1 MSTPLLLVAAS
12 GLAREVL
19 ALVRTHGTYDVIG
32 FLDDDE
38 ALHGTTI
45 DGVPVLGPLA
55 SITDH
60 LATRPS
66 GTDDEPEVLVCAG
79 RGSARAAIVA
89 RLGELGVPRQRY
101 ARVVHPGVDVPPGCE
116 IGPGSIVLAGTVLT
130 AAVTIGAHVVV
141 MPHVTLT
148 HDCVVEDFAT
158 LCAGVA
164 LGGSVVVGRGAY
176 VGMHASVRE
185 HVRVGAGALLGM
197 GAVLLHDQP
206 DDQTWVGVP
215 AGPLGAPTRSAR
227 HRSDAASG
235 LDARADQTEDRTS
248 DDEVGTR

>member
-1 MSTPLLLVAAS
+1 MTTPLLLVAAS

-19 ALVRTHGTYDVIG
+19 ALVRTHGTHEVVG

-45 DGVPVLGPLA
+45 DGVPVLGPLV

-60 LATRPS
+60 LATRPP

-89 RLGELGVPRQRY
+89 RLDELGVSSQRY
-101 ARVVHPGVDVPPGCE
+101 ARIVHPGVEVPDGCD
-116 IGPGSIVLAGTVLT
+116 IGYGSIVLAGTVLT
-130 AAVTIGAHVVV
+130 TAVVLGAHVVV
-141 MPHVTLT
+141 MPHTTLT
-148 HDCVVEDFAT
+148 HDCVVQDFAT

-164 LGGSVVVGRGAY
+164 LGGAVVVGRGAY
-176 VGMHASVRE
+176 LGMRASVRE
-185 HVRVGAGALLGM
+185 HVRVGADAVLGM

-206 DDQTWVGVP
+206 DGQTWAGVP
-215 AGPLGAPTRSAR
+215 AGPLGVPAGSAR
-227 HRSDAASG
+227 HRLDTADGPDAPV
-235 LDARADQTEDRTS
+235 DRTS
-248 DDEVGTR
+248 HQTSDEEVGTR